1 MDPLHDTIEEFAAAG
16 YTHIECCCPRCSVI
30 RLRPMDWLSRIS
42 MGLTI
47 AQLSERLRCA
57 ECGGPLLWVTPWRQA
72 DVLHV
77 SGVHQSATRNPSRS
91 SSSACRLDSMK
102 SSMTDTAR
110 SSLSSSARHAPIPA
124 AVSIGLTLSEHYS
137 SLTDCRSAIIDGEVT
152 VQNEHGVSDF
162 DALVATTNDLGHS
175 SRHQTKSG

>member
-1 MDPLHDTIEEFAAAG
+1 MDPLHATIGDFASAG
-16 YTHIECCCPRCSVI
+16 YTHIECCCPRCRVI

-47 AQLSERLRCA
+47 AQLSERLHCA
-57 ECGGPLLWVTPWRQA
+57 AGPLLSVTPWRPA

-77 SGVHQSATRNPSRS
+77 SGVHQSVTRNPSRS

-137 SLTDCRSAIIDGEVT
+137 SLTDCRSAIIDGEVI